1 MKRFILALII
11 IPFVFACGSVSDGKS
26 GSSFESVRVYV
37 SGSSVKGGAYDA
49 DSVDKDSDDDGT
61 CDNTSDNYT
70 FTQDEIIVN
79 VKSEA
84 LPNLPS
90 DLELAEVEVYKV
102 TVSFTSNDNASPKV
116 PTKEYYP
123 VSYFI
128 EPNSTNNI
136 PVRIINK
143 SDKSDNESDLYYD
156 NNTLDNNTYN
166 YIVKIKFKAEELLY
180 GGTDSFSY
188 KFPLTYSDLDDGCT

>member
-37 SGSSVKGGAYDA
+37 SGSSVEGGAYDA
-49 DSVDKDSDDDGT
+49 DSVDKDSNDNGT

-102 TVSFTSNDNASPKV
+102 KISYIPNNDEFPPVAS
-116 PTKEYYP
+116 KEMYLNQA
-123 VSYFI
+123 I
-128 EPNSTNNI
+128 LEPNSSISI
-136 PVRIINK
+136 PIRIIEK
-143 SDKSDNESDLYYD
+143 YDKREIFNDPNFDLSKEYSY
-156 NNTLDNNTYN
+156 T
-166 YIVKIKFKAEELLY
+166 VKLEFSAEELLY
-180 GGTDSFSY
+180 GDSDSFSY
-188 KFPLTYSDLDDGCT
+188 RFQLRYLDLDDGCT